1 MIFYQNKYK
10 DFMMSLSSN
19 KTLITGGCS
28 FSAPGGINEK
38 QTWVEYFQQ
47 KYNFDT
53 FYHTGVGASGNEM
66 ITHRLLYSI
75 ESAIKNNLKN
85 ISLVV
90 MWSEHIRNDI
100 FTNNKSLNM
109 ETDNGNIMY
118 TNHIHNNVIDG
129 NWTTNSGFIRPGC
142 YPVGLN
148 DYRLDNVKQKEWLV
162 DYYKNYYTEEYSL
175 MNTLKNIILIQN
187 ICKQN
192 NIKCVMFVMRNI
204 FENVKLY
211 PQLKH
216 LYNLVDWDKFIF
228 FKEKYGLYEYTA
240 INDLEFWKDNFHPS
254 FSAHKHFIDNYDK
267 DIKNLL

>member
-38 QTWVEYFQQ
+38 QTWVEYVQQ

-129 NWTTNSGFIRPGC
+129 NWVTNSGFIRPGC
-142 YPVGLN
+142 NPIGHN
-148 DYRLDNVKQKEWLV
+148 DYRLDNPKQKEWLV
-162 DYYKNYYTEEYSL
+162 DYYKNYYTEEYSI

-204 FENVKLY
+204 FENVKYL
-211 PQLKH
+211 
-216 LYNLVDWDKFIF
+216 
-228 FKEKYGLYEYTA
+228 
-240 INDLEFWKDNFHPS
+240 
-254 FSAHKHFIDNYDK
+254 
-267 DIKNLL
+267 